1 MQIFAILGQKILK
14 NLSKILKLTTLLIV
28 DLLRYAKKLKQCL
41 ENELHNY

>member
-1 MQIFAILGQKILK
+1 MQIFAILGQ
-14 NLSKILKLTTLLIV
+14 KILKLTTLLIV